1 VKEEVLTTTVEE
13 TQEVDMVEETTEVVI
28 NHLIEILQ
36 S

>member
-28 NHLIEILQ
+28 NHFIEILQ